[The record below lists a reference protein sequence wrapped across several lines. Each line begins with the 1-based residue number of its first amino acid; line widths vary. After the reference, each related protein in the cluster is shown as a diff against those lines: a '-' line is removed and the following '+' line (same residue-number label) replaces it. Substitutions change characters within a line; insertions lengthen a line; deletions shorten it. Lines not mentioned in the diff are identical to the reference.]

1 MNNYKIKFK
10 NGRTTTICCDSNEEL
25 KSDLVDL
32 TKRFNSEIA
41 TINDMP
47 TEKLSVGG
55 FLLGTFLG
63 GILGNSVAKSG
74 VKKTAKTISKK
85 AKTTIS
91 KTRKGV
97 SEFRSASSKSK
108 KYSGGGGVKPIYIS
122 VLNELYELKDKGI
135 KQVQLN
141 GFTESIGYVIGLR
154 LDDTEIKKVGNN
166 AYITL
171 YSKGGGT
178 KQKQKINKKYT
189 HFAVS
194 KEDGKIADAWE
205 TLDDIETLKHYAN
218 LDLKD
223 NDHNPKDFNILSGKT
238 LIKRGI
244 NPYDSDNWGHFSTRA
259 TRYET
264 GGGVQ
269 NEYSFQGNTMIN
281 GLYQPVYKKDGK
293 YYLKYYN
300 PTRYSFLADESDIKN
315 YRIGTMYEDGG
326 MSSMAVAGAVPELAI
341 ADQISQRLPATTSA
355 VDKRIA
361 ERIYSDRPSMWEDR
375 GLKYYA
381 GGGGVKKRN
390 LMSMANLVDWKGEGI
405 KKWYIRSYPTDD
417 LGEELNDTNTFTD
430 LWNSIHKGKNVYN
443 IMGVGDSVI
452 RERLF
457 EYLSLIYDVDY
468 SYVYNKWLESADEYA
483 KGGLV
488 GENITFKHWSGDTK
502 NGTITEDLGE
512 GNFQVSSGFGNVLV
526 NQEDIISTGTKSPER
541 KKMFGFF
548 KGGGS
553 TTKKPYTFTND
564 PIFTKGK
571 ISIQR
576 VGGSTMW
583 NVAIN
588 QKPMGRILD
597 AYTKE
602 QAFKK
607 VEKEKFA
614 GGGSTNEGI
623 DLFEDYENIPP
634 EVQAILDKYSQGIE
648 DGDYNDL
655 GDAKNELEGIGYT
668 FDFYLDGVAYDLRP
682 IGSKGKVEE

>member
-108 KYSGGGGVKPIYIS
+108 KYSGGGGVSKETNIKAFFKNFGFNVEDIQPDEYGNGIEGWIVFYDNKNKYRVIDYS
-122 VLNELYELKDKGI
+122 TAKYLMVHDKTTNKTDII
-135 KQVQLN
+135 KQSKLFN
-141 GFTESIGYVIGLR
+141 IDE
-154 LDDTEIKKVGNN
+154 
-166 AYITL
+166 

-223 NDHNPKDFNILSGKT
+223 NDHNPKDFNILSAKT

-281 GLYQPVYKKDGK
+281 GLYQPVYKRDGK
-293 YYLKYYN
+293 YYLKYFN
-300 PTRYSFLADESDIKN
+300 PTRYSFLANESDIKN
-315 YRIGTMYEDGG
+315 YRLISMYEDGG
-326 MSSMAVAGAVPELAI
+326 MSSATNPNFYVYGIDKDEPKKYQEFVKFISSEKDLVAYLKKYESEKSISFTKVMKVLRNKKETDVSSQFLNKKFADGGMSSMALAGASPQLAI
-341 ADQISQRLPATTSA
+341 GNEISKRLPATTSA
-355 VDKRIA
+355 IDKKIA
-361 ERIYSDRPSMWEDR
+361 ERIYSEKPSMWEDR
-375 GLKYYA
+375 GLKHY
-381 GGGGVKKRN
+381 GKGGVLNEYEEEQFKIWKSDGNVSKNADGTYSTQDAQWSNKIKNITELKKYF
-390 LMSMANLVDWKGEGI
+390 
-405 KKWYIRSYPTDD
+405 KKEFFSDSY
-417 LGEELNDTNTFTD
+417 
-430 LWNSIHKGKNVYN
+430 
-443 IMGVGDSVI
+443 
-452 RERLF
+452 
-457 EYLSLIYDVDY
+457 
-468 SYVYNKWLESADEYA
+468 YA
-483 KGGLV
+483 KGGTI
-488 GENITFKHWSGDTK
+488 GQQITFKHWSGDTK

-526 NQEDIISTGTKSPER
+526 NQEDIISTGTKTPER

-553 TTKKPYTFTND
+553 T
-564 PIFTKGK
+564 
-571 ISIQR
+571 
-576 VGGSTMW
+576 
-583 NVAIN
+583 
-588 QKPMGRILD
+588 
-597 AYTKE
+597 E
-602 QAFKK
+602 
-607 VEKEKFA
+607 
-614 GGGSTNEGI
+614 EGI
-623 DLFEDYENIPP
+623 DLFEDYKNIPP
-634 EVQAILDKYSQGIE
+634 KVQRILDKYSQGIE

-655 GDAKNELEGIGYT
+655 GDAKNELEEIGYT
-668 FDFYLDGVAYDLRP
+668 FDYYLDGVPYDLRP
-682 IGSKGKVEE
+682 IGTKGKVEE